1 MPFEFSAPLRLC
13 VRNFL
18 VAARAALSGFAPS
31 WLHLIVLAPL
41 TGCTLHPPG
50 ERQERDNAAQV
61 GKPYAEHIDQRNI
74 TPLPSNPTLDQVT
87 DFALLNNAELE
98 QRYWEWI
105 AAIEQVPQDGTQSAS
120 LNIGSSTT
128 ITRGKSSWSA
138 SSLTLGNDP
147 MSDIKWPGKLDAAAK
162 ASLENAKAAGMRF
175 AKAKFELRSKLIGAY
190 DDYALT
196 NELALLEQSNGRL
209 LDLTASTVAARNRA
223 GGTDELDLLKARNE
237 SDMSRNDLARLQS
250 QLPGQLAAI
259 NALLGR
265 SADAELSIPSNRGSG
280 GDLKYTDCELLDQA
294 AKNNPELVALADE
307 TAGKK
312 QAIRLAKLQ
321 YVPDFNL
328 SVSTD
333 LAGVAQQLVGQA
345 SIPLFRFEAIN
356 AGISQAEANLRAN
369 EALRH
374 QTARDIATQVITDL
388 AMLHNSDRQLLLLE
402 KTVLPRQQ
410 RIVDLD
416 RSAYEAG
423 RSTLLDLLES
433 RRSLIAIQR
442 LVARLH
448 NARDKQLADLEA
460 VTTLRLTTTAASG
473 PS

>member
-1 MPFEFSAPLRLC
+1 
-13 VRNFL
+13 V
-18 VAARAALSGFAPS
+18 PS
-31 WLHLIVLAPL
+31 WLHLILPLAL
-41 TGCTLHPPG
+41 AGCTLHPPG
-50 ERQERDNAAQV
+50 ERAERDNAAQL
-61 GKPYAEHIDQRNI
+61 GTPYVHRIDQRNI
-74 TPLPSNPTLDQVT
+74 SPLPTNPTLDQVT

-105 AAIEQVPQDGTQSAS
+105 AAIEQVPQDGTQSAT

-147 MSDIKWPGKLDAAAK
+147 MTDIKWPGKLDAAARQ
-162 ASLENAKAAGMRF
+162 SLENAKAAGMRF
-175 AKAKFELRSKLIGAY
+175 AKAKFELRSKVVAAY

-196 NELALLEQSNGRL
+196 GELALLEQSNVQL
-209 LDLTASTVAARNRA
+209 LELTASTIAARNRA
-223 GGTDELDLLKARNE
+223 GGTDELDLLKSRNE
-237 SDMSRNDLARLQS
+237 SDMSRNDLATLQS
-250 QLPGQLAAI
+250 RLPGQLAAL

-265 SADAELSIPSNRGSG
+265 SSDVELSIPGNRING
-280 GDLKYTDCELLDQA
+280 GDLKYTDAVLLAEA
-294 AKNNPELVALADE
+294 AKNNPELAALADE
-307 TAGKK
+307 AAGKK
-312 QAIRLAKLQ
+312 QGIRLAKLA

-328 SVSTD
+328 SISTD
-333 LAGVAQQLVGQA
+333 LAGVAQQIVGQA
-345 SIPLFRFEAIN
+345 TIPLFRFEAIN

-388 AMLHNSDRQLLLLE
+388 ALLHDSDRQLLLLE
-402 KTVLPRQQ
+402 KTILPRQR

-433 RRSLIAIQR
+433 QRSLIAVQR

-460 VTTLRLTTTAASG
+460 VTTLRLTGTAAASG